1 MAHGT
6 ITSIRPN
13 RGDGRG
19 FGFIAPDGGGPL
31 LFFPSG
37 NAEGAREALGRA
49 LHNLRHPATR
59 REKPF
64 DQLRVGQR
72 VEFTMDDDS
81 HTPRRLGAELV
92 RAQSGPLRALDCE
105 CGERLGGADT
115 AALLG
120 ATRIHIA
127 QAHPGRPLT
136 EAQLHLL
143 LSVDAYT
150 VEDGAPR
157 APRAGV

>member
-13 RGDGRG
+13 RVDGRG
-19 FGFIAPDGGGPL
+19 FGFIAPDSGGPL
-31 LFFPSG
+31 LFFPSR
-37 NAEGAREALGRA
+37 NAEGARQALGRA

-72 VEFTMDDDS
+72 VEFTMDDDY
-81 HTPRRLGAELV
+81 HTPRRLGAEQV
-92 RAQSGPLRALDCE
+92 RPQAGPLRALDCE
-105 CGERLGGADT
+105 CGERLGGTDN
-115 AALLG
+115 AALLRV
-120 ATRIHIA
+120 TRLHIA
-127 QAHPGRPLT
+127 QAHPGQPLN
-136 EAQLHLL
+136 EEQLELL
-143 LSVDAYT
+143 LAVDAYT
-150 VEDGAPR
+150 PGDGAPG